1 MRRTEGSKTRGF
13 TIVELLIVIVVI
25 AILVAVVVV
34 SYNGINTR
42 AANAKR
48 DSDVAVYSKAIL
60 AARLTTGR
68 ALRYITNNNWSVGYC
83 AASSGNPGNVEPK
96 DLPKS
101 HACWTQYYDNLSR
114 IGAAAG
120 MNLSGLRAGDARGN
134 PYTLDENEGESCASD
149 QMYSYTGN
157 GAAVL
162 TIKVIPR
169 LSEC

>member
-34 SYNGINTR
+34 TYNGINTR

-48 DSDVAVYSKAIL
+48 DSDVAVYYKAIL
-60 AARLTTGR
+60 AARLTTGQP
-68 ALRYITNNNWSVGYC
+68 LRYITNYSWSMGYC
-83 AASSGNPGNVEPK
+83 SASSGNPGNVEPK

-114 IGAAAG
+114 IGAAAD

-149 QMYSYTGN
+149 RMYSYTGN
-157 GAAVL
+157 GAASTV
-162 TIKVIPR
+162 IKTIPR
-169 LSEC
+169 ISEC

>member
-1 MRRTEGSKTRGF
+1 MKQAVGGHTKGF
-13 TIVELLIVIVVI
+13 TIVELLIVVVII
-25 AILVAVVVV
+25 AILAALVIV
-34 SYNGINTR
+34 SYNGISTR
-42 AANAKR
+42 AASAKR
-48 DSDVAVYSKAIL
+48 DSDVAMYSKAIM
-60 AARLTTGR
+60 AARLTTGQ
-68 ALRYITNNNWSVGYC
+68 ALRYITNNSWSMGYC

-149 QMYSYTGN
+149 RMYSYTGN
-157 GAAVL
+157 GAASTV
-162 TIKVIPR
+162 IKTIPR
-169 LSEC
+169 ISEC

>member
-1 MRRTEGSKTRGF
+1 MRRTEVSKTRGF

-25 AILVAVVVV
+25 AILVAVVAV

-48 DSDVAVYSKAIL
+48 DSDVAVYYKAIL
-60 AARLTTGR
+60 AARLTTGQP
-68 ALRYITNNNWSVGYC
+68 LRYITNYSWSMGYC
-83 AASSGNPGNVEPK
+83 SASSGNPGNVEPK

-120 MNLSGLRAGDARGN
+120 MDLSGLRAGDARGN
-134 PYTLDENEGESCASD
+134 PYMLDENEGESCASD
-149 QMYSYTGN
+149 RIYSYTGN
-157 GAAVL
+157 GAAALV
-162 TIKVIPR
+162 IKEIPR

>member
-1 MRRTEGSKTRGF
+1 MQRKSLHLRGF
-13 TIVELLIVIVVI
+13 TIVELLIVVVII
-25 AILVAVVVV
+25 AILAAITVV
-34 SYNGINTR
+34 SYNGISAR
-42 AANAKR
+42 AVNAKR
-48 DSDVAVYSKAIL
+48 DSDVAMYTKAIL
-60 AARLTTGR
+60 AARIAKGQ
-68 ALRYITNNNWSVGYC
+68 ALRYITNYNWSMGYC
-83 AASSGNPGNVEPK
+83 ATSSGNPGNVEPR

-120 MNLSGLRAGDARGN
+120 MDLTGLRTGDARGN

-157 GAAVL
+157 GAAVV